1 MIMKISTVN
10 HTVNNEMFSIKLSI
24 ENLYELLEQE
34 PFGKK
39 EKQFMKE
46 LLEILSSKFSS
57 IEKLLKEQA
66 TQNVDGVTKA

>member
-1 MIMKISTVN
+1 MKISTVN